1 MDYNILT
8 KHKINKRAILVFL
21 EIYYILSKI
30 FCKIRNGFIL
40 RNILINKTQKIKGA
54 ILEAQ
59 FELLSLQESHDDK
72 QYSFE
77 PKCFDEYLGQGLIK
91 EKLKVY
97 VTACKMRGEPLD
109 HLLFFG
115 PPGLGKTTLAK
126 VMAKELDVPIKIT
139 SAPVLER
146 GGDLVAIL
154 SSIAPRE
161 ILFIDEIHRL
171 PKNVEEI
178 LYSAMENFCVDV
190 IIGQGAGAK
199 SIRLPLNPFTLIG
212 ATTKTALISGPL
224 QTRFGI
230 VERLDFYTPDE
241 LCQIV
246 MQNAEFMKMPITP
259 EAAQN
264 IGMRARGTPRIV
276 KRILRRVRDFA
287 QVNNKNFMDLEVV
300 EQALRFLDIDAE
312 GLNKLDREILALILK
327 DFDGGP
333 VGLDTLA
340 AMTGEDKETLED
352 VCEPFLLRIGLLQK
366 TPRGRQI
373 SPKKIPF
380 LRKKLFGEIVPE
392 QESLF

>member
-1 MDYNILT
+1 M
-8 KHKINKRAILVFL
+8 
-21 EIYYILSKI
+21 
-30 FCKIRNGFIL
+30 
-40 RNILINKTQKIKGA
+40 
-54 ILEAQ
+54 EAQ
-59 FELLSLQESHDDK
+59 FELLSLQESHEDK

-126 VMAKELDVPIKIT
+126 VMAKELNVPIKIT

-230 VERLDFYTPDE
+230 VERLDFYTPNE

-246 MQNAEFMKMPITP
+246 MQNADFMKMPITP

-287 QVNNKNFMDLEVV
+287 QVNNKEIMDLEVV

-312 GLNKLDREILALILK
+312 GLNKLDREILSIILK

-340 AMTGEDKETLED
+340 AMTGEDRETLED

>member
-1 MDYNILT
+1 M
-8 KHKINKRAILVFL
+8 
-21 EIYYILSKI
+21 
-30 FCKIRNGFIL
+30 
-40 RNILINKTQKIKGA
+40 
-54 ILEAQ
+54 EAQ

-246 MQNAEFMKMPITP
+246 MQNAEFMKMSITP

-287 QVNNKNFMDLEVV
+287 QVNNKDFMDLEVV

>member
-1 MDYNILT
+1 M
-8 KHKINKRAILVFL
+8 
-21 EIYYILSKI
+21 
-30 FCKIRNGFIL
+30 
-40 RNILINKTQKIKGA
+40 
-54 ILEAQ
+54 EAQ
-59 FELLSLQESHDDK
+59 FELLSLQESHEDK

-126 VMAKELDVPIKIT
+126 VMAKELNVPIKIT

-230 VERLDFYTPDE
+230 VERLDFYTPSE

-246 MQNAEFMKMPITP
+246 MQNADFMKMPITP

-287 QVNNKNFMDLEVV
+287 QVNNKEIMDLEVV
-300 EQALRFLDIDAE
+300 EQALRFLDVDAE
-312 GLNKLDREILALILK
+312 GLNKLDREILSIILK

-340 AMTGEDKETLED
+340 AMTGEDRETLED

-380 LRKKLFGEIVPE
+380 LRKKLFGELVPE